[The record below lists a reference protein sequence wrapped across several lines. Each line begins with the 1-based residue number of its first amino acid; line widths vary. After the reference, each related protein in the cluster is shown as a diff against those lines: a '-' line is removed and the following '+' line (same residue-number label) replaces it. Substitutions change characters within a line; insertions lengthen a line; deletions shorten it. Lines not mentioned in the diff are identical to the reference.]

1 MGASVCEGHP
11 DSPLD
16 GITMENVKLFIAHDP
31 AAPYDKSVDAL
42 TFRRARNLKLRDV
55 EIVWDGPSY
64 EKWKSALAL
73 EDVDGADLRGIT
85 ARQAES
91 SAASPAVALRDVR
104 NAWVHDCRAAA
115 GTGTFFGVSGPR
127 SRNLL
132 FTDND
137 TREAKTAVRSSA
149 DVPATAIK

>member
-1 MGASVCEGHP
+1 M
-11 DSPLD
+11 
-16 GITMENVKLFIAHDP
+16 
-31 AAPYDKSVDAL
+31 
-42 TFRRARNLKLRDV
+42 KLRDV
-55 EIVWDGPSY
+55 EIVWDGPAY

-85 ARQAES
+85 ARQAAS
-91 SAASPAVALRDVR
+91 SAASPAVALRNVR
-104 NAWVHDCRAAA
+104 NTWIHGCRATA

-127 SRNLL
+127 SAGLL

-149 DVPATAIK
+149 DVPSGTIIK